1 MELSRWSTR
10 RIRTYLA
17 GLLLALAAMPAPL
30 LASEFQDR
38 LLTALTVLDRR
49 GFDGVVGISKPGES
63 PAYGACGITKRISDD
78 PRRTQID
85 LLSITKTIT
94 ATAVMR
100 LVEQERIT
108 TDQTLVEFFPDIP
121 ADKADIS
128 VHQLLIHSAGFKDA
142 VGRDSE
148 RLLKGDFLDRAF
160 NSRLLFTPGE
170 RHEYSNVGYSVLAAV
185 IELASQITF
194 EEYLE
199 HDLLQGQSDLE
210 FGYANV
216 YDPQRSIR
224 TNPGLNID
232 KASWGHRQAYWNLV
246 GNGGLVSTV
255 RSMVE
260 FRSRLLAG
268 EIVSLDSVAAL
279 QTPYAQELPDPTHYG
294 YGLVVEDHPELGR
307 IYWHNGG
314 NRAFSSHWADFSDH
328 SLVIVAAATG
338 QPNASWAV
346 ETLAHCLLK
355 DPTVCTP

>member
-1 MELSRWSTR
+1 VSGQTQFGIFLV
-10 RIRTYLA
+10 
-17 GLLLALAAMPAPL
+17 GLLLTIATVVVPAQL
-30 LASEFQDR
+30 LASDFQDR
-38 LLTALTVLDRR
+38 LLAALTVLDKRS
-49 GFDGVVGISKPGES
+49 FDGVIGISKLGES
-63 PAYGACGITKRISDD
+63 PVYGAYGITKRVSDD

-100 LVEQERIT
+100 LVEQDRIA
-108 TDQTLVEFFPDIP
+108 TDQTLSEFFPGIP

-128 VHQLLIHSAGFKDA
+128 VHQLLTHSAGFKDA

-148 RLLKGDFLDRAF
+148 RLLKDAFLDRAF
-160 NSRLLFTPGE
+160 NSKLLFAPGE
-170 RHEYSNVGYSVLAAV
+170 RYEYSNVGYSVLAAIV
-185 IELASQITF
+185 ELASQITY
-194 EEYLE
+194 EEFLQT
-199 HDLLQGQSDLE
+199 DLLQGQRELE

-216 YDPQRSIR
+216 YDPERSIR

-279 QTPYAQELPDPTHYG
+279 QTPYVQELPDSTHYG
-294 YGLVVEDHPELGR
+294 YGLVVEDHPQLGR

-328 SLVIVAAATG
+328 DLVIVAAGTG

-346 ETLAHCLLK
+346 ETLAYCLLK
-355 DPTVCTP
+355 DPAVCAP